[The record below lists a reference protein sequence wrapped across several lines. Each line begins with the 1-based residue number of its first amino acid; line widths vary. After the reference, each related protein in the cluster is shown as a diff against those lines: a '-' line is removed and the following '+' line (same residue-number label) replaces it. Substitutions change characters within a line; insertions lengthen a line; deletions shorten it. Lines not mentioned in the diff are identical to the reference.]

1 MMEEKFNIKTVKVLR
16 TTEAMILEV
25 VFVLTAII
33 VWGII
38 SWPRAGN
45 SCMTCGRRDWI
56 EVISSEE
63 KAFAASS
70 SVIMVSRATTA
81 APSGAVNSGAE

>member
-1 MMEEKFNIKTVKVLR
+1 MEEKFNIKTVKVLR

-38 SWPRAGN
+38 IWMIHQAPDKT
-45 SCMTCGRRDWI
+45 SCPPISMPQASQMPTGRQ
-56 EVISSEE
+56 
-63 KAFAASS
+63 
-70 SVIMVSRATTA
+70 
-81 APSGAVNSGAE
+81 